1 MTDFLVKSGIA
12 LGVFLVFYHLVLEK
26 EKMHKFN
33 RFFLLFSMVFSLVIP
48 FVSFE
53 IIKEIP
59 MNLSSQISIDETTI
73 TKFQSEEKIDY
84 KLIFLWSLYGFVTL
98 LLLIRFGRNI
108 WKILSKS
115 SRNPVI
121 NFKNSKLVLI
131 DEKILPHTFLNYIFV
146 NSDDY
151 KNRNIEEE
159 LYTHELVH
167 ATQQHTLDILF
178 VEFLKTIFWFNPLFV
193 FYKKAIQLNHEFLAD
208 QEIVKEYK
216 NVSFYQKLLLEKGNG
231 GSKIYLASNL
241 NYLVTKKRLIMMTKS
256 TSKKIAFLKK
266 SAIVPVLTILIVF
279 LCVKTVAQSKT
290 EVKAVTLNTET
301 NRAKTAVFLNDEKR
315 KAIPEDVNQESTK
328 EQNRNI
334 SPKSSADSVITSD
347 HVNIDP
353 AIKKPEFPGGILE
366 FYKFIG
372 KNFKMPDEASKNK
385 IQGKIFIEF
394 MIEKDGSLSEFK
406 IVKDLGYGIGEEAIR
421 ALKLSPSWTPGSEDG
436 KPIRVLYSLP
446 ITIEDNEMPKK
457 EKVINASFQKVIFEP
472 TIFGN

>member
-26 EKMHKFN
+26 EKIHKFN
-33 RFFLLFSMVFSLVIP
+33 RFFLLFSMVFSLIIP

-84 KLIFLWSLYGFVTL
+84 KLIFLWSLYSFVTL

-115 SRNPVI
+115 RRNPVI

-216 NVSFYQKLLLEKGNG
+216 NVPFYQKLLLEKGNG

-290 EVKAVTLNTET
+290 EVKAVALNAET
-301 NRAKTAVFLNDEKR
+301 SRAKTAIFLTDEKR
-315 KAIPEDVNQESTK
+315 KAIPEDVNQESIK

-334 SPKSSADSVITSD
+334 SPKSSADSVITPN
-347 HVNIDP
+347 HVSVDP